1 MEKIF
6 NTNSHFKVIINIL
19 RKYNSIFIVIVL
31 SILMIFL
38 SPAFLTINNLINLI
52 RQISVIGI
60 LAFGSTI
67 VIISGEFDI
76 SIGALMSFVGVI
88 VAGQIV
94 EGYPIWISIPIGLF
108 AGMIVG
114 LINGLIVTKLKINA
128 FITTLG
134 TMYLI
139 RGIANIYTGGNMVQ
153 TMAAVYPEFA
163 FIGKGLIKNIP
174 VPVII
179 MIVISIICQIF
190 LSKSKIG
197 RIIYSIGSNPN
208 ASKFSGINVDFYKI
222 ISFVIGGLLAAI
234 GGVILSARL
243 GIVDASVGIGYEF
256 DAITAVVLG
265 GTSLKGGK
273 GNIYLTLIGAL
284 IIGLVRNGLN
294 LLLVST
300 QLQSIFTGLIFIFVV
315 AVAREDK

>member
-1 MEKIF
+1 M
-6 NTNSHFKVIINIL
+6 NSYKNFKVSINIL
-19 RKYNSIFIVIVL
+19 RKYSSIFIFIL
-31 SILMIFL
+31 LFILMTFI
-38 SPAFLTINNLINLI
+38 SPAFCTIDNLINLI
-52 RQISVIGI
+52 RQISVIAI
-60 LAFGSTI
+60 LAFGSTF

-134 TMYLI
+134 TLYII
-139 RGIANIYTGGNMVQ
+139 RGIANIYTGGTLVQ
-153 TMAAVYPEFA
+153 VMAAKFPEFA
-163 FIGKGLIKNIP
+163 IIGKGFLINIP

-179 MIVISIICQIF
+179 MIVICIICQIF

-197 RIIYSIGSNPN
+197 RIFFSIGSNPM

-265 GTSLKGGK
+265 GASLKGGK